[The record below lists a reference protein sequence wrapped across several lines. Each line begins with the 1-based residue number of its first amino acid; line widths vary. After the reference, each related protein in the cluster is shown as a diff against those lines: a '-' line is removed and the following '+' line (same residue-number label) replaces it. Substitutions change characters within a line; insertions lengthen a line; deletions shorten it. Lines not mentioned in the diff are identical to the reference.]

1 MMAKKYLSRS
11 LAILLAV
18 CLVMGLASV
27 SAFAADIDEN
37 DESKKTEEIIVE
49 VTSET
54 HSESESPA
62 EPENQPV
69 MNENSYHHGDNINW
83 YIEMNGQIRDQSGNV
98 QAQDT
103 SNFTGKLTDTGEY
116 QIGLQEPSY
125 GTEWGNVKDENG
137 ENVLDENDKP
147 VKENDCYNTN
157 IVNGA
162 EHGMIVSPGGE
173 GHKLS
178 DEELQVVND
187 TIRDIMMQHVYKKDG
202 DEQVSVATQ
211 DAAGNKN
218 LDEFD
223 KQILAEVKAQLQS
236 TGGNIVTVNGKNV
249 DINLID
255 DEYYEAMW
263 YVLKREG
270 TDNDDLWH
278 IDGVMKETEK
288 FYENSLQYII
298 DMKNKDKLEEME
310 MTDEQFDKLKDD
322 CMVDYGIGKKYTL
335 NENAVENA
343 DQYAGDVVFY
353 KEGTKIKP
361 ANPAKEKIDLSD
373 KDTYEF
379 DGWYVKDA
387 NGKESKLELD
397 ANGEFTLS
405 GNMVLFGKW
414 TVKGSDDEVIVI
426 PPERNDDDD
435 DDDDDED
442 PIIVSD
448 PDVPLAELP
457 EEEVP
462 LSEEPAEELTELAD
476 EEVPM
481 ADVPETGD
489 ASALWI
495 VALAVSA
502 LGLAWTV
509 VSSKKKAV

>member
-1 MMAKKYLSRS
+1 MKKHWNKA
-11 LAILLAV
+11 LASLLAAG
-18 CLVMGLASV
+18 LVMGMASV
-27 SAFAADIDEN
+27 SASAADITEN
-37 DESKKTEEIIVE
+37 TENTGKEIIVE
-49 VTSET
+49 VVPETISET
-54 HSESESPA
+54 TKAA
-62 EPENQPV
+62 EPSAETPAQPENTPV
-69 MNENSYHHGDNINW
+69 ENTNSYHHGDNINW
-83 YIEMNGQIRDQSGNV
+83 YIEVNGQIRDQSGNV
-98 QAQDT
+98 QAQDK
-103 SNFTGKLTDTGEY
+103 SNFTGMLTGTGDY
-116 QIGLQEPSY
+116 QIGLQAPEY
-125 GTEWGNVKDENG
+125 GTDWVEGNDVNGNPVKDNPCYTETTVNNAAHG
-137 ENVLDENDKP
+137 AIAAPDADND
-147 VKENDCYNTN
+147 
-157 IVNGA
+157 G
-162 EHGMIVSPGGE
+162 
-173 GHKLS
+173 KLTE
-178 DEELQVVND
+178 EELEMVN
-187 TIRDIMMQHVYKKDG
+187 TAIRDIMMQHVYQKEDG
-202 DEQVSVATQ
+202 KQMSVATK
-211 DAAGNKN
+211 DEDGNLN

-223 KQILAEVKAQLQS
+223 KQILAEVKAQMQE

-270 TDNDDLWH
+270 TDNSNLWH
-278 IDGVMKETEK
+278 VDGVMQETEK

-298 DMKNKDKLEEME
+298 DMKDQDKLGELEM
-310 MTDEQFDKLKDD
+310 DEAQFDQLKDE

-379 DGWYVKDA
+379 DGWYVKDS

-442 PIIVSD
+442 PIIVPD